1 MLHALSDRVF
11 RPCLNP
17 SAGFVRILKTIM
29 NLLNSKLPRRSLFA
43 MLPAL
48 LTACSAIDALNAT
61 VPTDTHR
68 GIANVPY
75 GDHPRQKVDVYLPG
89 QPLADKSLA
98 AGGAPM
104 VVFFY
109 GGSWSSGD
117 RADYRFVGE
126 ALASQGIVSVVADY
140 RLSPEVRYPV
150 FLQDS
155 ALATRWAFD
164 NAQQYGADP
173 TRIFVMGH
181 SAGAYNAAMLALDKR
196 WLGALGLSPAKLAG
210 WIGLAGPYDFLPIG
224 DRKTQVAFEWPGT
237 PPDSQALFHAS
248 SATATSAPALLLA
261 PTNDNLVNTQRSTV
275 GMAQRL
281 KSSGVRVESELYDT
295 VSHITIIAAMASI
308 LRSRAPVL
316 ERITKFVQA
325 NPVKR

>member
-1 MLHALSDRVF
+1 MY
-11 RPCLNP
+11 
-17 SAGFVRILKTIM
+17 
-29 NLLNSKLPRRSLFA
+29 LLNSKLPRRSLFA

-48 LTACSAIDALNAT
+48 LTACSAVDLLNAT
-61 VPTDTHR
+61 VPSDTYR
-68 GIANVPY
+68 STADLSY
-75 GDHPRQKVDVYLPG
+75 GDQSRQKLDVYMPNQREG
-89 QPLADKSLA
+89 DKALV

-109 GGSWSSGD
+109 GGSWSNGD

-126 ALASQGIVSVVADY
+126 ALATQGIVTVVADY

-150 FLQDS
+150 FVQDS

-164 NAQQYGADP
+164 NAQKYGADP
-173 TRIFVMGH
+173 RRIFVMGH

-196 WLGALGLSPAKLAG
+196 WLGAVGLSPAKLAG

-224 DRKTQVAFEWPGT
+224 DRKTQVAFEWPNT
-237 PPDSQALFHAS
+237 PPDSQALYHAS
-248 SATATSAPALLLA
+248 SASPPALLLA
-261 PTNDNLVNTQRSTV
+261 PEKDNLVNTQRSTV

-281 KSSGVRVESELYDT
+281 KSNGVRVESELYDT
-295 VSHITIIAAMASI
+295 VSHVTIVATMASV

-325 NPVKR
+325 NPAKR

>member
-1 MLHALSDRVF
+1 
-11 RPCLNP
+11 
-17 SAGFVRILKTIM
+17 M
-29 NLLNSKLPRRSLFA
+29 NLLNTQLPRRSLFA

-48 LTACSAIDALNAT
+48 LTACSAVDVLNAT
-61 VPTDTHR
+61 VSSDTYR
-68 GIANVPY
+68 SSADLAY
-75 GDHPRQKVDVYLPG
+75 GNHPRQKVDVYLPS
-89 QPLADKSLA
+89 QPLADMALV

-117 RADYRFVGE
+117 KADYRFVGE
-126 ALASQGIVSVVADY
+126 ALASQGITVVVADY

-155 ALATRWAFD
+155 AQAMRWAFD
-164 NAQQYGADP
+164 NAQKFGANP
-173 TRIFVMGH
+173 NRIFVMGH

-196 WLGALGLSPAKLAG
+196 WLGGVGLSPARLAG

-224 DRKTQVAFEWPGT
+224 DRQTRVAFEWPNT

-248 SATATSAPALLLA
+248 SGSPPALLLA
-261 PTNDNLVNTQRSTV
+261 PENDSLVNTQRSTV

-281 KSSGVRVESELYDT
+281 KNSGVQVESELYDT
-295 VSHITIIAAMASI
+295 VSHITIVATMASV

-316 ERITKFVQA
+316 ERVTGF
-325 NPVKR
+325 VKRNARI

>member
-1 MLHALSDRVF
+1 M
-11 RPCLNP
+11 
-17 SAGFVRILKTIM
+17 K
-29 NLLNSKLPRRSLFA
+29 LLNSQLPRRSLFA

-48 LTACSAIDALNAT
+48 LTACSAVDVLNAT
-61 VPTDTHR
+61 VPSDTYR
-68 GIANVPY
+68 SSADLAY
-75 GDHPRQKVDVYLPG
+75 GSHPRQKVDVYLPS
-89 QPLADKSLA
+89 QSLA
-98 AGGAPM
+98 AKALTAGGAPM

-126 ALASQGIVSVVADY
+126 ALASQGIAVVVADY

-155 ALATRWAFD
+155 AQAMRWAFE
-164 NAQQYGADP
+164 NAQKYGANP
-173 TRIFVMGH
+173 NRIFVMGH

-196 WLGALGLSPAKLAG
+196 WLAGAGLSPARLAG

-248 SATATSAPALLLA
+248 SASPPALLLA
-261 PTNDNLVNTQRSTV
+261 PEIDSLVNTQRSTV
-275 GMAQRL
+275 GMTQRL
-281 KSSGVRVESELYDT
+281 KSSGVQVESELFDT
-295 VSHITIIAAMASI
+295 VSHVSIVATMASV

-316 ERITKFVQA
+316 ERVTGF
-325 NPVKR
+325 VKRNARIQ

>member
-1 MLHALSDRVF
+1 
-11 RPCLNP
+11 
-17 SAGFVRILKTIM
+17 M

-48 LTACSAIDALNAT
+48 LTACSAVDVLNAT
-61 VPTDTHR
+61 VPSDTYR
-68 GIANVPY
+68 NIANLPY
-75 GDHPRQKVDVYLPG
+75 GDQPRQKLDVYLPT
-89 QPLADKSLA
+89 QTLADKALA
-98 AGGAPM
+98 AGGAPL

-126 ALASQGIVSVVADY
+126 ALATQGIVTVVADY

-155 ALATRWAFD
+155 ALAMRWAVD
-164 NAQQYGADP
+164 NAQKYGADP
-173 TRIFVMGH
+173 ARIFVMGH

-196 WLGALGLSPAKLAG
+196 WLGAVGLSPSRLAG

-224 DRKTQVAFEWPGT
+224 DRQTRVAFEWPNT

-248 SATATSAPALLLA
+248 SASPPALLLA
-261 PTNDNLVNTQRSTV
+261 PEQDSLVNTQRSTV

-295 VSHITIIAAMASI
+295 VSHVTIVAAMASV

-316 ERITKFVQA
+316 ERVTAFVQTNQA
-325 NPVKR
+325 KR

>member
-1 MLHALSDRVF
+1 
-11 RPCLNP
+11 
-17 SAGFVRILKTIM
+17 M
-29 NLLNSKLPRRSLFA
+29 NLLNSPLPRRSIIA
-43 MLPAL
+43 MLPGL
-48 LTACSAIDALNAT
+48 LTACSALDVLNAT
-61 VPTDTHR
+61 VPSDTYR
-68 GIANVPY
+68 NFANLPY
-75 GDHPRQKVDVYLPG
+75 GEHPRQRLDVYMPSQL
-89 QPLADKSLA
+89 LADRALA
-98 AGGAPM
+98 AGGAPL

-126 ALASQGIVSVVADY
+126 ALASQGVAVVVADY

-164 NAQQYGADP
+164 NAQKYGADP

-196 WLGALGLSPAKLAG
+196 WLSGVDSSPDKLAG

-248 SATATSAPALLLA
+248 SASPPALLLA
-261 PTNDNLVNTQRSTV
+261 PVNDSLVNTQRSTV
-275 GMAQRL
+275 GMAQSLRN
-281 KSSGVRVESELYDT
+281 SGVRVESELYDT
-295 VSHITIIAAMASI
+295 VNHVTIVATMASV
-308 LRSRAPVL
+308 LSGRAPVL
-316 ERITKFVQA
+316 ERVTAFVQA

>member
-1 MLHALSDRVF
+1 
-11 RPCLNP
+11 
-17 SAGFVRILKTIM
+17 M
-29 NLLNSKLPRRSLFA
+29 NLLNSPLPRRSIIA
-43 MLPAL
+43 MLPGL
-48 LTACSAIDALNAT
+48 LTACSALDVLNAT
-61 VPTDTHR
+61 VPSDTYR
-68 GIANVPY
+68 NFANLPY
-75 GDHPRQKVDVYLPG
+75 GEHPRQRLDVYMPSQL
-89 QPLADKSLA
+89 LADRALA
-98 AGGAPM
+98 AGGAPL

-126 ALASQGIVSVVADY
+126 ALASRGVAVVVADY

-164 NAQQYGADP
+164 NAQKYGADP

-196 WLGALGLSPAKLAG
+196 WLSGVDSSPDKLAG

-248 SATATSAPALLLA
+248 SASPPALLLA
-261 PTNDNLVNTQRSTV
+261 PVNDSLVNTQRSTV
-275 GMAQRL
+275 GMAQSLR
-281 KSSGVRVESELYDT
+281 SSGVRVESELYDT
-295 VSHITIIAAMASI
+295 VNHVTIVATMASV
-308 LRSRAPVL
+308 LSSRAPVL
-316 ERITKFVQA
+316 ERVTAFVQA